1 VRDAG
6 VLYIVSR
13 HFPAQARALPP
24 QVFENLAWPLQRNDY
39 NTLSSAMTILALDS
53 YAGMEPGN
61 LARLSIEAVDA
72 SGTATSIG
80 KAQGHLLQAQAWDA
94 ATAKLRF
101 VNRSDQ
107 RAWGVLTQSGYDRQ
121 APAKAIK
128 RGLEIVRDY
137 TDDKGKPLDT
147 ITVGQEIDVH
157 VKIRAIGDEA
167 LDNVAVVDLL
177 PGGFDPV
184 LRTPPPASTDTSDD
198 SEYSGGDDDSAQAQW
213 TSPLGLDSSSWHADH
228 ADVREDRV
236 VIYGSVSSDVR
247 EFVYRIRA
255 TNAGTFRI
263 PPAYAS
269 AMYRPGV
276 QAEAPAAGVLTVV
289 RPK

>member
-1 VRDAG
+1 
-6 VLYIVSR
+6 
-13 HFPAQARALPP
+13 
-24 QVFENLAWPLQRNDY
+24 
-39 NTLSSAMTILALDS
+39 T
-53 YAGMEPGN
+53 
-61 LARLSIEAVDA
+61 
-72 SGTATSIG
+72 
-80 KAQGHLLQAQAWDA
+80 WDA

-101 VNRSDQ
+101 VNHSAQ
-107 RAWGVLTQSGYDRQ
+107 SAWGVLTQSGYDRQ

-128 RGLEIVRDY
+128 QGLEIVRDY
-137 TDDKGKPLDT
+137 TDDKGRPLDKV
-147 ITVGQEIDVH
+147 TVGQEIDVH
-157 VKIRAIGDEA
+157 VKVRAIGDEE
-167 LDNVAVVDLL
+167 LDDIAVVDLL

-184 LRTPPPASTDTSDD
+184 LRTPPPATTDTSEDG
-198 SEYSGGDDDSAQAQW
+198 EYDDDDSAQAQW

-255 TNAGTFRI
+255 TNAGSFRI

-269 AMYRPGV
+269 AMYRPSV